1 MPLFGKPKNTT
12 KKGEITESVILA
24 RLVQLGYECLIPW
37 GHDHRYDIAIDDDG
51 KLVRIQCKTA
61 RYVEE
66 WGCLEF
72 NTAITY
78 ARVGGKPHIRKGYK
92 GEADYFGV
100 YSPDTGKVYL
110 VPVDDVPIGSKARL
124 RLHETKNNQQKGV
137 KWAQD
142 YLRHEAAWVAVETE
156 YSVLNLVFCHQ
167 PPTKTCVRS
176 DPEVGQLLG
185 QCTSPGRD
193 QPIREEPLELQA
205 SRRLE
210 G

>member
-1 MPLFGKPKNTT
+1 MKRAKLTFESTTRVGRGMLLFGKPNNTA

-61 RYVEE
+61 RFLEE
-66 WGCLEF
+66 PGCLEF
-72 NTAITY
+72 NAAITY

-110 VPVDDVPIGSKARL
+110 VPVDDVPGSVVKL
-124 RLHETKNNQQKGV
+124 RLHATKNSQQKGIR
-137 KWAQD
+137 WAQD
-142 YLRHEAAWVAVETE
+142 
-156 YSVLNLVFCHQ
+156 
-167 PPTKTCVRS
+167 
-176 DPEVGQLLG
+176 
-185 QCTSPGRD
+185 
-193 QPIREEPLELQA
+193 
-205 SRRLE
+205 
-210 G
+210 